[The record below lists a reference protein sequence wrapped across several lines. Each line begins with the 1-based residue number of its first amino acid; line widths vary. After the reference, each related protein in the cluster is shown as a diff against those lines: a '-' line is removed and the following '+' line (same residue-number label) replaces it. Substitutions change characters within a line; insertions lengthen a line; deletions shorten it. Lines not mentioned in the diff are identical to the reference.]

1 MFKICS
7 ITTLLYFLHLYSCC
21 AQNIIDVKSNTYRN
35 LGEDIAIKEDRLGEL
50 SFEEVESLP
59 DSSFRLGK
67 TKVFNGGTKGHVW
80 WMKIRYTHPDD
91 IRPYLV
97 LGYGNIDY
105 IDIYYRDS
113 LNNVQNI
120 KSGTFSN
127 SNSRAFLASEYIFQ
141 LPSLGKSPKE
151 IYIRLKAVNTLIVP
165 LKIVDGITLAKALFN
180 KYFWQVFYLGI
191 TFSLFLFNLF
201 MLFSTRDRLYIL
213 YMIRIFFL
221 FYLYVIAY
229 LTGYSNF
236 FPSVV
241 NKFILV
247 HAQAFAAVG
256 FIATILFNNLFL
268 SVKEY
273 MPKSLK
279 WFNGLLFLWGVI
291 FVFSFWD
298 TRIYTNSFAHILI
311 FITSAS
317 IFFNSIRIIK
327 RMKNGKNPFIICY
340 ALGWIPVS
348 VVTIYVVLALI
359 NVIPLESYTLQM
371 VAIAGVLEGVLISL
385 ALLGDNIRVLNKGKI
400 DAEQEALNLI
410 KERNVYLEQKIAE
423 RTEEIQQVNERLKES
438 NSFKDKLFSII
449 AHDMRSPISSLKGV
463 LQLADRDLLKP
474 EDISRLLTRV
484 RLNTEQVQKTM
495 DNLLNWSI
503 SQMNLQQ
510 YQPEII
516 RVEEFLVDHLSIYEV
531 LAWNKEIITS
541 ISCSK
546 DVYVLADRNQLS
558 LIVRNLI
565 DNAVKFT
572 PKGGIINMG
581 VKCKDGNALLYVGNS
596 GEAIK
601 PETIAKILG
610 TNTNLG
616 TSYGTAQEKGTGLGL
631 QLCKEYIGNL
641 NSELMIEGFDDE
653 ISTMFS
659 FYLILHDVNHVKKEK

>member
-1 MFKICS
+1 
-7 ITTLLYFLHLYSCC
+7 
-21 AQNIIDVKSNTYRN
+21 
-35 LGEDIAIKEDRLGEL
+35 
-50 SFEEVESLP
+50 
-59 DSSFRLGK
+59 
-67 TKVFNGGTKGHVW
+67 
-80 WMKIRYTHPDD
+80 MKIRYTHPDD
-91 IRPYLV
+91 IKPYLV

-113 LNNVQNI
+113 LNIIRNI
-120 KSGTFSN
+120 KSGTFSDTD
-127 SNSRAFLASEYIFQ
+127 SRAFLATEYIFQ
-141 LPSLGKSPKE
+141 LPSLKKSPKE
-151 IYIRLKAVNTLIVP
+151 IYVRLKAVNTLIVP

-180 KYFWQVFYLGI
+180 KYIWQILYLGI
-191 TFSLFLFNLF
+191 TFSVFLFNLF
-201 MLFSTRDRLYIL
+201 MLFSTRDNLYSL

-229 LTGYSNF
+229 LNGYSNF
-236 FPSVV
+236 FPNAV
-241 NKFILV
+241 NQFILV
-247 HAQAFAAVG
+247 HAQALAAIG

-273 MPKSLK
+273 MPRSLK
-279 WFNGLLFLWGVI
+279 WFNGLLFLWVLI
-291 FVFSFWD
+291 LIFSFWD
-298 TRIYTNSFAHILI
+298 TRVYTNSFAHILV
-311 FITSAS
+311 FITSAF
-317 IFFNSIRIIK
+317 ILINSIRIIRK
-327 RMKNGKNPFIICY
+327 MPVKKNPFIVCY
-340 ALGWIPVS
+340 ALGWMPVS
-348 VVTIYVVLALI
+348 LVTIYVVLALV
-359 NVIPLESYTLQM
+359 NLVPLEGYTFQI
-371 VAIAGVLEGVLISL
+371 VALAGVLEGILISL
-385 ALLGDNIRVLNKGKI
+385 ALLGDNIRILNKGKI

-410 KERNVYLEQKIAE
+410 KERNVYLEQKIGE

-438 NSFKDKLFSII
+438 NGFKDKLFSII
-449 AHDMRSPISSLKGV
+449 AHDMRSPLSSLKGV

-510 YQPEII
+510 YQPEVICI
-516 RVEEFLVDHLSIYEV
+516 EEFLVDHLSIYEI
-531 LAWNKEIITS
+531 LAWNKEILTS

-572 PKGGIINMG
+572 PKGGVINMG
-581 VKCKDGNALLYVGNS
+581 VKYRDGNALLYVGNS

-601 PETIAKILG
+601 TETIAKILG

-631 QLCKEYIGNL
+631 QLCKEYIRNL
-641 NSELMIEGFDDE
+641 NSELMIEGFDEE
-653 ISTMFS
+653 ISTVFS
-659 FYLILHDVNHVKKEK
+659 FYLILQDVNNLKKEK